1 MGWYLHEFLRRLR
14 ETRSFGDTGSSD
26 LEMLLNAFPRL
37 QFVQILRR
45 NKLQQAISKARA
57 TQTGLWKIQAG
68 NSASGEA
75 EFDAELIARC
85 LEDAK
90 REESIW
96 ARFLDGICT
105 QPFQVEYEELCHD
118 YEGTIRSVLE
128 FLEIRLPRRV
138 RVEAPITVRQTDAA
152 SREWQERYLALPRA
166 HQVVAS

>member
-1 MGWYLHEFLRRLR
+1 MGGLFHNLRHPKRCYVVC
-14 ETRSFGDTGSSD
+14 EI
-26 LEMLLNAFPRL
+26 P
-37 QFVQILRR
+37 RR

-57 TQTGLWKIQAG
+57 MQTGLWKIQAV

-96 ARFLDGICT
+96 AHFPEGICT

-118 YEGTIRSVLE
+118 YEGTI
-128 FLEIRLPRRV
+128 
-138 RVEAPITVRQTDAA
+138 
-152 SREWQERYLALPRA
+152 
-166 HQVVAS
+166 